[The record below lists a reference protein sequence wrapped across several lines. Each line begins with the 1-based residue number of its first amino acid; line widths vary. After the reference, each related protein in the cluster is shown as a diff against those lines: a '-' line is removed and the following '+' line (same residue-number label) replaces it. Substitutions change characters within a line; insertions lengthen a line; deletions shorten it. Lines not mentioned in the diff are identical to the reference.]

1 MSVLYMWWLLAFT
14 AALPSCH
21 DYVRAKIK
29 ELNVT
34 RNWFGAL
41 LFFPLSSRLLVV
53 RQRHDLGPRYCRV
66 FQLTPVVRDIAVLNR
81 IAK

>member
-14 AALPSCH
+14 AVLPSCQ

-41 LFFPLSSRLLVV
+41 LFSPYPATCGWSVSSATLV
-53 RQRHDLGPRYCRV
+53 RAILGY
-66 FQLTPVVRDIAVLNR
+66 FN
-81 IAK
+81 

>member
-14 AALPSCH
+14 ATLSSCH
-21 DYVRAKIK
+21 DNVRAKIK

-41 LFFPLSSRLLVV
+41 LFSPYPATCGWSVSGATLVRAIV
-53 RQRHDLGPRYCRV
+53 MY
-66 FQLTPVVRDIAVLNR
+66 FN
-81 IAK
+81 